1 MIKKIYLDMDGVL
14 CDFEK
19 RYFHLFDETPGET
32 RDKKNFNPNW
42 KVFVKGENFATLD
55 WYPGGKELL
64 SFIKKYPVDVE
75 ILSSSGGEKFHGEV
89 TVQKIKWLR
98 SHGINYKANI
108 VPGRKHK
115 KDYATPEM
123 ILIDDTPDVIESF
136 NKAGGHGILHKDI
149 SKTKEMLK
157 KLLASSLNK

>member
-19 RYFHLFDETPGET
+19 RYFHLFDETPSET

-42 KVFVKGENFATLD
+42 KQFVKGENFATLD

-75 ILSSSGGEKFHGEV
+75 ILSSSGGPQFHDEV
-89 TVQKIKWLR
+89 ARQKKVWLKM
-98 SHGINYKANI
+98 HNIAYKPNI
-108 VPGRKHK
+108 VPGRKEK
-115 KDYATPEM
+115 SKYAGKGI
-123 ILIDDTPDVIESF
+123 ILIDDTPDVIEAF
-136 NKAGGHGILHKDI
+136 DAAGGIGILHKDVG
-149 SKTKEMLK
+149 KTIELLK
-157 KLLASSLNK
+157 VLLA